1 MHVQAKNVIK
11 DYVERNKLYEPG
23 YGNVTES
30 MKRRLHALV
39 GDHYWKKA
47 NDYFIHFI
55 QQKRRQQIAADA
67 AAATT
72 GAAATGDGSSGVDRI
87 AAIHVVT
94 PDTTPVASRAGCD
107 VRTGST
113 DCSRRYTVSSG
124 SSAHQQGKQ
133 QVQQQKAK
141 KPIVQKQKQNQHR
154 MKKKAKQQQQKQ
166 QQHDQK
172 RIQEL
177 EQQLLLQKQNKK
189 NKDCDYD
196 TNISCCIVCMD
207 QPRTHIFV
215 PCGHLCTCQSCSTYM
230 KSMSSPCGGHRYD
243 RLGRILN
250 PLLCPICKQKSQ
262 QIIQLFH
269 P

>member
-1 MHVQAKNVIK
+1 LHVQAKNVIK

-154 MKKKAKQQQQKQ
+154 IKKESETTATKTAA
-166 QQHDQK
+166 
-172 RIQEL
+172 
-177 EQQLLLQKQNKK
+177 
-189 NKDCDYD
+189 
-196 TNISCCIVCMD
+196 T
-207 QPRTHIFV
+207 
-215 PCGHLCTCQSCSTYM
+215 
-230 KSMSSPCGGHRYD
+230 
-243 RLGRILN
+243 
-250 PLLCPICKQKSQ
+250 
-262 QIIQLFH
+262 
-269 P
+269 